1 MTTTKKNKNTTTTTK
16 IPYLFLTRAALRASR
31 VIRIL
36 KRSYATTKPFS
47 NFWHFRSRFH
57 IFGNFGPDQILFMTV
72 QYVVLGPRIKI
83 IILNILCESN
93 RHELKFSL
101 KISFMLLTIIS
112 KWQAQNGNIFLVIR
126 KKGDRARGSLVREC
140 SPWSANHTSRTKSP
154 DNFRTM
160 MRILTMFYLFFIIL
174 DISKLQ
180 SC

>member
-1 MTTTKKNKNTTTTTK
+1 MYTCT
-16 IPYLFLTRAALRASR
+16 SR
-31 VIRIL
+31 CNRIQ
-36 KRSYATTKPFS
+36 A
-47 NFWHFRSRFH
+47 
-57 IFGNFGPDQILFMTV
+57 V

-83 IILNILCESN
+83 VMLNILSESK

-101 KISFMLLTIIS
+101 KIAFMLLTIIL
-112 KWQAQNGNIFLVIR
+112 KWQAPNANIFLVIR

-140 SPWSANHTSRTKSP
+140 GPWSANHRNSTKSA

-160 MRILTMFYLFFIIL
+160 MRILTIFYLFFIIL